1 MLRCHPQPSEL
12 SLASKPLLR
21 ELSGKESRLKENG
34 NEGTVGV
41 RELME
46 WVETGKELPRASLGE
61 NEIGFYLGKDLGVPS
76 PRDSDLCIK
85 NRNLRERVC
94 L

>member
-1 MLRCHPQPSEL
+1 
-12 SLASKPLLR
+12 
-21 ELSGKESRLKENG
+21 
-34 NEGTVGV
+34 
-41 RELME
+41 ME
-46 WVETGKELPRASLGE
+46 WIETGKELPRASLGE

-85 NRNLRERVC
+85 NRNLRERLC